1 MLACFESNL
10 INFVNEIKN
19 LYNRTR
25 IYKRG
30 WRILAQEKLCDC
42 FYPILSKLGIQLHLG
57 PRYTFIKKKKRN
69 IFKLLTLQASKQVFL
84 TTTE

>member
-1 MLACFESNL
+1 MKLKICIIERES
-10 INFVNEIKN
+10 IKGVGGSLHKKSN
-19 LYNRTR
+19 M
-25 IYKRG
+25 IV
-30 WRILAQEKLCDC
+30 
-42 FYPILSKLGIQLHLG
+42 FYPNWSKLGIQLHLG